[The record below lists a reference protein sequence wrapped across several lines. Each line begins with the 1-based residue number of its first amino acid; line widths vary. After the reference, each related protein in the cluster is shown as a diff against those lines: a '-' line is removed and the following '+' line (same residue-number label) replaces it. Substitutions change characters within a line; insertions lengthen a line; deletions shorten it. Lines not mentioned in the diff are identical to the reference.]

1 MKNRNRSPFLIL
13 IVKKLF
19 KGTDRK
25 PKTDSQSSQS
35 WFSKKWSKVILPWK
49 KDALVLKETL
59 DPSRQAIEW
68 LKNFL
73 LSLKERKTLQH
84 QILKKFFCLMGIT
97 GIAFMGSTLF
107 LFLQGKSGAVFYIN
121 AVFITFSFLC
131 LLFLIKRLKP

>member
-25 PKTDSQSSQS
+25 PNPDSQTSQN
-35 WFSKKWSKVILPWK
+35 WVSKKWSKIIHPWK

-59 DPSRQAIEW
+59 APSRQSIEW

-73 LSLKERKTLQH
+73 LSLKERKTFQD

-121 AVFITFSFLC
+121 AAFIAFSFLC

>member
-13 IVKKLF
+13 IVNKLF

-25 PKTDSQSSQS
+25 PKVDSQS
-35 WFSKKWSKVILPWK
+35 WFSKKWSKIIHPWK

-59 DPSRQAIEW
+59 DPSRQSIEW

-73 LSLKERKTLQH
+73 LSLKKRKTLQH
-84 QILKKFFCLMGIT
+84 QILKKLFCLMGIT
-97 GIAFMGSTLF
+97 GIISMGISLF

-131 LLFLIKRLKP
+131 LLLLIKRLKP